1 MPAGES
7 LEALAAHHSTLCIF
21 LSITLMG
28 RVTAA
33 LLAAGWSPDAP
44 VVVVHKASWPG
55 EQKIVRGTVATIQG
69 LCRDAKIVSQSMII
83 ASPTLGARH
92 WTTLA
97 KSKLYDASF
106 THKFRRASIDPI
118 TDTPSPSPTDLSETS

>member
-1 MPAGES
+1 M
-7 LEALAAHHSTLCIF
+7 I
-21 LSITLMG
+21 G

-33 LLAAGWSPDAP
+33 LTAAGWSPDAP

-55 EQKIVRGTVATIQG
+55 EEKIVRGTVATIQD

-83 ASPTLGARH
+83 ASPTLGARQ

-106 THKFRRASIDPI
+106 THRFRRGSANLT
-118 TDTPSPSPTDLSETS
+118 TDTPTDLQETT